1 VAFPPAFLDE
11 LRTRVGLVQ
20 VVSRR
25 VKLHKAGREWKGCC
39 PFHNEKTPSFYV
51 NEEKQFYH
59 CFGCGAHGDVIRF
72 VVEQEGLRFPDAVR
86 SLAAE
91 AGLEV
96 PEESPEAREREREK
110 AGLHDVMA
118 EAARWFAAQL
128 DGLSGANARRYV
140 GERGLAAET
149 VERFGLGFAP
159 DGNKLKSALK
169 SHGEDKLLECGLI
182 GRAEDRGRRVGPAA
196 TDGRDGQGSIDPEV
210 DGRPARA
217 AAETYDRFRGRL
229 MFPIRDPR
237 GRVVGFGG
245 RILGD
250 GQPKYLNSPDT
261 ALFDKGRLLYNLD
274 QAGPVARKSARLFVV
289 EGYLDVIAL
298 SQAGIAEAVAPLGTA
313 LTEQQLQLLWRIVPE
328 PILCFDGDKAG
339 LAAAGR
345 AARRALPLLRP
356 GCSLRIL
363 TLPQGQDPD
372 DIIRQHG
379 SEHFLKLAEGAE
391 PLHAF
396 LWRSLLESTDAS
408 TPERRAGLRQELREL
423 ANTIA
428 DTEIKALYQ
437 NQFRESFNTQFEWR
451 PTARQPYVAAAPQP
465 AQPKMRRPSQA
476 KYAMLE
482 VICGWLLYPEIVA
495 ADLEQAAS
503 LPLYRDL
510 RRLIPLRQAILD
522 AVAWDPTIGPAELR
536 HTLVQRGH
544 TEVVDGL
551 WNALRLHLPFTFE
564 ALEPERARPMLAK
577 LSWGLIELVENQEAI
592 DAETAAL
599 KATDGDEAEEH
610 ARRQRELVLRRDE
623 IHRELADFALE
634 TGAFAANKVRLQAGN
649 DSTPSAPSEASP
661 ADDES
666 LPAQH
671 VAAG

>member
-11 LRTRVGLVQ
+11 LRSRVGLVQ

-25 VKLHKAGREWKGCC
+25 VKLQKAGREWKGCC

-51 NEEKQFYH
+51 NEDKAFYH

-91 AGLEV
+91 AGIEV
-96 PEESPEAREREREK
+96 PEESAEAREREREK

-118 EAARWFAAQL
+118 EAASWFAGQL
-128 DGLSGANARRYV
+128 AGLSGANARRYV
-140 GERGLAAET
+140 GERGLTPET

-159 DGNKLKSALK
+159 DGNKLKAALK
-169 SHGEDKLLECGLI
+169 IHGEDKLTECGLI
-182 GRAEDRGRRVGPAA
+182 GHAEDR
-196 TDGRDGQGSIDPEV
+196 DES
-210 DGRPARA
+210 
-217 AAETYDRFRGRL
+217 YDRFRGRL

-298 SQAGIAEAVAPLGTA
+298 AQAGIAEAVAPLGTA

-372 DIIRQHG
+372 DMIRRHG
-379 SEHFLKLAEGAE
+379 PEHFLKLAEGAE

-396 LWRSLLESTDAS
+396 LWRTTLEATDAS
-408 TPERRAGLRQELREL
+408 TPERRAGLRQELREI
-423 ANTIA
+423 AGEIA
-428 DTEIKALYQ
+428 DTEIKALY
-437 NQFRESFNTQFEWR
+437 NNAFRENFDEVFGWR
-451 PTARQPYVAAAPQP
+451 PVQRTNNVVSFPAKRAETVAVPKPMQHEMAAI
-465 AQPKMRRPSQA
+465 
-476 KYAMLE
+476 L
-482 VICGWLLYPEIVA
+482 VGWLLYPEVVA
-495 ADLEQAAS
+495 ADPEQAAA
-503 LPLYRDL
+503 LPLWEGL
-510 RRLIPLRQAILD
+510 AQHQALRQGILD
-522 AVAWDPTIGPAELR
+522 AVTWNPDIDGSELR
-536 HTLVQRGH
+536 HTLEAQ
-544 TEVVDGL
+544 GL
-551 WNALRLHLPFTFE
+551 NEARAKLENELRLDLPFTFAE
-564 ALEPERARPMLAK
+564 AEPDRAIQLLKKLAD
-577 LSWGLIELVENQEAI
+577 GLIHLFDNWQERRDVSRLLQTALRSGEECDALFERQRDLAQRREAI
-592 DAETAAL
+592 Y
-599 KATDGDEAEEH
+599 
-610 ARRQRELVLRRDE
+610 RELVDWTLEFGPSTGSRLRVRIEADE
-623 IHRELADFALE
+623 KALDAEAAAVGSQRQSPPLAA
-634 TGAFAANKVRLQAGN
+634 TG
-649 DSTPSAPSEASP
+649 
-661 ADDES
+661 
-666 LPAQH
+666 
-671 VAAG
+671 

>member
-1 VAFPPAFLDE
+1 MERLTGGLDLAE
-11 LRTRVGLVQ
+11 DLRLRVDL
-20 VVSRR
+20 
-25 VKLHKAGREWKGCC
+25 L
-39 PFHNEKTPSFYV
+39 
-51 NEEKQFYH
+51 
-59 CFGCGAHGDVIRF
+59 
-72 VVEQEGLRFPDAVR
+72 
-86 SLAAE
+86 
-91 AGLEV
+91 
-96 PEESPEAREREREK
+96 
-110 AGLHDVMA
+110 DVMA

-128 DGLSGANARRYV
+128 GGLSGANARRYV
-140 GERGLAAET
+140 GERALTAET

-159 DGNKLKSALK
+159 DGNKLKSVLK

-182 GRAEDRGRRVGPAA
+182 GRAEDRGRRVGPVAS
-196 TDGRDGQGSIDPEV
+196 DGP
-210 DGRPARA
+210 

-274 QAGPVARKSARLFVV
+274 QAGPLARKSARLFVV

-379 SEHFLKLAEGAE
+379 PEHFLKLAEAAE

-396 LWRSLLESTDAS
+396 LWRSTLEGTDAS

-428 DTEIKALYQ
+428 DDEL
-437 NQFRESFNTQFEWR
+437 
-451 PTARQPYVAAAPQP
+451 RQIFD
-465 AQPKMRRPSQA
+465 R
-476 KYAMLE
+476 AM
-482 VICGWLLYPEIVA
+482 
-495 ADLEQAAS
+495 QAAF
-503 LPLYRDL
+503 
-510 RRLIPLRQAILD
+510 D
-522 AVAWDPTIGPAELR
+522 AAFVP
-536 HTLVQRGH
+536 
-544 TEVVDGL
+544 
-551 WNALRLHLPFTFE
+551 
-564 ALEPERARPMLAK
+564 RARPPAAAARSLPTVSPDAGVRLILSIMLRFLELAHEHVEALARLRVHDPDLAK
-577 LSWGLIELVENQEAI
+577 LRGAIVASQASVDPPTELQRLIAELGLGPLVAGLPRLRLPP
-592 DAETAAL
+592 DRARLGDTLRAMAGET
-599 KATDGDEAEEH
+599 EP
-610 ARRQRELVLRRDE
+610 
-623 IHRELADFALE
+623 
-634 TGAFAANKVRLQAGN
+634 AGG
-649 DSTPSAPSEASP
+649 S
-661 ADDES
+661 
-666 LPAQH
+666 
-671 VAAG
+671 

>member
-11 LRTRVGLVQ
+11 LRSRVGLVG
-20 VVSRR
+20 VVQRR
-25 VKLHKAGREWKGCC
+25 VKLQKAGREWKGCC

-51 NEEKQFYH
+51 NEDKQFYH

-91 AGLEV
+91 ARLEV
-96 PEESPEAREREREK
+96 PEETPEARERERMQ

-118 EAARWFAAQL
+118 EAARWFGAQL
-128 DGLSGANARRYV
+128 AGLSGANARRYV
-140 GERGLAAET
+140 GERGLSPET
-149 VERFGLGFAP
+149 VERFGIGFAP

-169 SHGEDKLLECGLI
+169 AHGEDKLLECGLI
-182 GRAEDRGRRVGPAA
+182 GRAEDR
-196 TDGRDGQGSIDPEV
+196 DES
-210 DGRPARA
+210 
-217 AAETYDRFRGRL
+217 YDRFRGRL

-245 RILGD
+245 RALGD

-261 ALFDKGRLLYNLD
+261 PLFDKGRLLYNLD

-379 SEHFLKLAEGAE
+379 PEHFLKLAEGAE
-391 PLHAF
+391 PLHEF
-396 LWRSLLESTDAS
+396 LWRSVLESGDAS

-423 ANTIA
+423 ANGIA
-428 DTEIKALYQ
+428 DTEIKALYH
-437 NQFRESFNTQFEWR
+437 NAFRENFNAAFEWR
-451 PTARQPYVAAAPQP
+451 PTARQPHVVSMPGVAP
-465 AQPKMRRPSQA
+465 AKLRRPTPVH
-476 KYAMLE
+476 YAMLE

-495 ADLEQAAS
+495 ADLEAAAS
-503 LPLYRDL
+503 LPLHRGL
-510 RRLIPLRQAILD
+510 RRLVPLRQAILD
-522 AVAWDPTIGPAELR
+522 AVAWEPTLGPDELR
-536 HTLVQRGH
+536 HALVQRGH
-544 TEVVDGL
+544 DEVVTKL
-551 WNALRLHLPFTFE
+551 WKELRLHLPFTFE
-564 ALEPERARPMLAK
+564 ALEPDRAKLMLAK
-577 LSWGLIELVENQEAI
+577 LSWGLGELVENEEAI
-592 DAETAAL
+592 QAETAAL
-599 KATDGDEAEEH
+599 KAASDDGEAEAH
-610 ARRQRELVLRRDE
+610 AARQRELVMRRDE
-623 IHRELADFALE
+623 IYRELADFALE
-634 TGAFAANKVRLQAGN
+634 GGNLAAGRVRLHADNEAAAPATGAAA
-649 DSTPSAPSEASP
+649 DE
-661 ADDES
+661 DDD
-666 LPAQH
+666 LPAPKR
-671 VAAG
+671 ATG